1 MAVGDHSGFPTD
13 PATAKPDRNAAL
25 SGLPGERR
33 LWISV
38 LATRV
43 EDLSSTRASLQS
55 TFADKQAALARARR
69 AAVRFIKHPHNT
81 NSEWN
86 QIACLA
92 GLEPEAF
99 ARQLSELYRAGWPDY
114 GAWGNYDQLTKTVCR
129 DGYILP
135 GCEIPLELWTAA
147 ELRTF
152 IDANLPR
159 PKQLKAAT

>member
-1 MAVGDHSGFPTD
+1 MAVGDHSGFPSD
-13 PATAKPDRNAAL
+13 PATAKPDRN
-25 SGLPGERR
+25 SFMSSLPGERR

-38 LATRV
+38 LATKV
-43 EDLSSTRASLQS
+43 EDLSSTRSSLQS
-55 TFADKQAALARARR
+55 TFSDKQAALARARR
-69 AAVRFIKHPHNT
+69 AAVRFIKFPHNT
-81 NSEWN
+81 NSELN

-99 ARQLSELYRAGWPDY
+99 ARQLSALYREGWPDH
-114 GAWGNYDQLTKTVCR
+114 GAWGNYDQIAKTVCR
-129 DGYILP
+129 DGYIIP

-159 PKQLKAAT
+159 TKQPKAAT